1 MISFEEAQQI
11 VLSKKI
17 ETTSANIP
25 LIESIGNFYS
35 EDITADRNYP
45 PFNRAAVDGIA
56 FYWDGH
62 SPVKESYQLAGSIF
76 AGEMWEKEIQ
86 EFECLRIMTGAPVP
100 KQLNVL
106 VRVEEI
112 STENNNIYFKEGI
125 SFTPMQ
131 NIAKEG
137 EDVLKNTVVLKKGM
151 RISAQHVGTLA
162 SLGYGFVP
170 SYDFI
175 TATIIR
181 TGDEIIEPTNDA
193 IASWQIRD
201 SNSFTIRSLLKDY
214 PININ
219 VRSAQDTVDALVEQ
233 IEASKGSNILILTGG
248 VSAGDADYVPE
259 ALIACGFTCHFH
271 KVRIRPGKPIWFGTH
286 PNGCVAFGLPGNPF
300 SVQIGVKVFVEPF
313 IRACFSNTDNTFINK
328 VLTHER
334 LKKIDFDEFVVANET
349 ATGVEVKKHNGS
361 GDISA
366 SLFSTGMLHHKA
378 GIEKMEAGMTVDY
391 YPWIIGK

>member
-11 VLSKKI
+11 VLSKNN
-17 ETTSANIP
+17 ESTPTVIP
-25 LIESIGNFYS
+25 LLESIGNFYS
-35 EDITADRNYP
+35 EDIHADRNYP

-56 FYWDGH
+56 FYWDGV
-62 SPVKESYQLAGSIF
+62 SPIKESYQLAGTTF
-76 AGEMWEKEIQ
+76 AGELWQKEIQ
-86 EFECLRIMTGAPVP
+86 GFECLRIMTGAPVP

-106 VRVEEI
+106 VRVEDI
-112 STENNNIYFKEGI
+112 SAENNTIYFKKGI
-125 SFTPMQ
+125 SFTQMQ

-137 EDVLKNTVVLKKGM
+137 EDILKNTVVLTKGM
-151 RISAQHVGTLA
+151 RITPQHVGTLA

-170 SYDFI
+170 SYEFL
-175 TATIIR
+175 TATILR
-181 TGDEIIEPTNDA
+181 TGNEIIDPSTDT
-193 IASWQIRD
+193 ITSWQIRD

-219 VRSAQDTVDALVEQ
+219 VCSAQDTVDALIEQ
-233 IEASKGSNILILTGG
+233 IEASRESNILILTGG

-313 IRACFSNTDNTFINK
+313 IRKCFSNSDNTFTDK
-328 VLTHER
+328 VLTHDR
-334 LKKIDFDEFVVANET
+334 LKKIDFDEFVVANEFV
-349 ATGVEVKKHNGS
+349 TGVEVKKHNGS
-361 GDISA
+361 GDITA
-366 SLFSTGMLHHKA
+366 SLFSTGMIRHNA
-378 GIEKMEAGMTVDY
+378 SIEKMESGISVDY
-391 YPWIIGK
+391 YPWIKED